1 MWIGS
6 WVVGVGKCL
15 GYKKQFFQK
24 KKMKIKTL
32 NEKKL

>member
-24 KKMKIKTL
+24 KMKIKTL